1 MGGKMTPS
9 AVLVIKE
16 GHTRIINI
24 KNQDGLTKLID
35 LVPDI
40 DTGSIQMK
48 DRIHVEKALKADR
61 LQFADHIMIDPDY
74 DGTFESRYIFN
85 TGADSFSFI
94 SGGNF
99 AAVVVDRFG
108 REYPAEI
115 IG

>member
-1 MGGKMTPS
+1 MP
-9 AVLVIKE
+9 E
-16 GHTRIINI
+16 
-24 KNQDGLTKLID
+24 
-35 LVPDI
+35 I

-74 DGTFESRYIFN
+74 NGAFESRYIFDAA
-85 TGADSFSFI
+85 GDSISFI

-99 AAVVVDRFG
+99 AAIVVDRFG

-115 IG
+115 V